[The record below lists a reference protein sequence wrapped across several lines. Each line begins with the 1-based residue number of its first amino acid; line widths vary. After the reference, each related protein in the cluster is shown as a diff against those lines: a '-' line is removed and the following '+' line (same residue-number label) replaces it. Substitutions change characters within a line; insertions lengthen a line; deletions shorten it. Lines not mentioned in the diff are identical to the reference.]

1 MEEDLGYRR
10 VQRAGR
16 GSYVISLPKSW
27 VQRIGLTRGSEIAFR
42 EQDSSAMLLIP
53 RKIME
58 RRKNAEEAAAKE
70 YSIYVEKKDDPR
82 SICRKIIS
90 LYVVSSDIIRVRFK
104 SDQIVEDHKKA
115 ISNLVKNALLG
126 SEIIDETADEI
137 TIKILIN
144 HQQFPV
150 EKAIRRMSILALSAI
165 NDAVSALESM
175 DQGLIRDVID
185 ARNDVNRLNLY
196 VIRQLKFGLE
206 ENLFEE
212 LGFRTPK
219 ESLGYRIVANDIKSM
234 ADSAMNIARK
244 VTAFKKMIE
253 NQMLFLKEA
262 VDEEAYSQILDF
274 DSLAHRLFEDSLRD
288 LFRRDYEHADGIISK
303 IESSAAKEDDLIAVI
318 SSKKLDP
325 NISSI
330 LSLILDN
337 SRRTIEYSRNIA
349 EVTLN
354 RTIEEVSG
362 QNP

>member
-10 VQRAGR
+10 IQRAGR

-27 VQRIGLTRGSEIAFR
+27 VQKIGLMKGSELAFK
-42 EQDSSAMLLIP
+42 EQDGSAMLLVP
-53 RKIME
+53 RKITE
-58 RRKNAEEAAAKE
+58 RRKETEEAAVKE
-70 YSIYVEKKDDPR
+70 CSVYVERKDDPR
-82 SICRKIIS
+82 SVCRKIVA
-90 LYVVSSDIIRVRFK
+90 LYVVSSGIIRVRFK
-104 SDQIVEDHKKA
+104 SNEIVEDHKKS
-115 ISNLVKNALLG
+115 IGNLVKDALLG

-144 HQQFPV
+144 HHQFPV
-150 EKAIRRMSILALSAI
+150 ERAIRRMAILALSAI
-165 NDAVSALESM
+165 DDAVSALKGM
-175 DQGLIRDVID
+175 DQELIQDVVD

-244 VTAFKKMIE
+244 VTAFKKMIAD
-253 NQMLFLKEA
+253 QMLFLKET

-274 DSLAHRLFEDSLRD
+274 NSLAHRLFEDSLSA
-288 LFRRDYEHADGIISK
+288 LFKRDYENADRLISK
-303 IESSAAKEDDLIAVI
+303 IESSATREDDLIAVI

-325 NISSI
+325 NVLSI
-330 LSLILDN
+330 LSLVLDN

-354 RTIEEVSG
+354 RTVEEVSA
-362 QNP
+362 PDP